1 MNYFTK
7 HQINDHIWQFK
18 DPMGVLVTLIIGKEK
33 AMLVDTAYGIGNLK
47 GLVKSITDK
56 ELIVVATHGHMDHTG
71 GNYTF
76 DKVYIHKDDVALCT
90 KHNSLA
96 WRKRNINN
104 ATNLNLLSDDFD
116 VDTYLTKD
124 QGNLV
129 LLEENQTF
137 DLGGITTTI
146 IPMPGHTTGSIG
158 ILLNEDRILITSDA
172 ACPFVWLFLEESTTV
187 STYVKMLEHVLTL
200 PYDYILLGHGKGE
213 LINGKRMIDFYNIA
227 NTIDLE
233 KSVQV
238 YFNNFD
244 HLTSYCFTHHKMYD
258 QSGCGIVFDPNK
270 M

>member
-1 MNYFTK
+1 MSYYSK

-18 DPMGVLVTLIIGKEK
+18 DPMGVLTTLIIGTNK
-33 AMLVDTAYGIGNLK
+33 AMLVDTAYGISDLK
-47 GLVKSITDK
+47 ELVSSITDK

-71 GNYTF
+71 GNYLF
-76 DKVYIHKDDVALCT
+76 DKVYIHKDDVELCI
-90 KHNSLA
+90 KHNSLP
-96 WRKRNINN
+96 WRKRNIQSAN
-104 ATNLNLLSDDFD
+104 NLNLLNEDFD
-116 VDTYLTKD
+116 VESYLKKD

-137 DLGGITTTI
+137 YLGDITATI

-187 STYVKMLEHVLTL
+187 TTYVNMLKKVLTL

-213 LINGKRMIDFYNIA
+213 LIDGKRMIDFYNIA